1 MRRLPIFFVV
11 DVSES
16 MVADLPKVDKGLQMI
31 VKELS
36 SDPYAL
42 ETVFISTIAFAG
54 RCKVLNPLT
63 EVYSLNIPRLP
74 LGGGTDYGEA
84 FTCLMREIDRNV
96 VKTTINQKG
105 DWKPLVFFFTDGNPT
120 SSSYKRVFDKWRNEY
135 SRKASVIAFS
145 LAAKLDYSILGQI
158 TEQIYLLDDMDDETV
173 KGFFKWVSASIQTN
187 SVAVG
192 DNKIV
197 SEDRLM
203 KDEAGE
209 KVHKINLKKESRTG
223 PGRDDIAGDESV
235 RVVIG
240 KCAKHKKR
248 YIDLYRKDDVG
259 IFFEKGCFAVPDEH
273 AYDELSSSTGSG
285 SDLDMSRVQHKDN
298 CNCPHCNNPV
308 IITKCSCGRIFCCN
322 PDREK
327 SVDGCMQLDC
337 PWCGNTGYY
346 QFDSF
351 SVGTGLG

>member
-42 ETVFISTIAFAG
+42 ETVFISTIVFAG
-54 RCKVLNPLT
+54 KSKVLNPLT
-63 EVYSLNIPRLP
+63 EVYTLSIPSLP

-96 VKTTINQKG
+96 VKTTASQKG

-135 SRKASVIAFS
+135 SRKASVIAVS
-145 LAAKLDYSILGQI
+145 LAARLDYSILGQI

-173 KGFFKWVSASIQTN
+173 RGFFKWVSASIQTN

-192 DNKIV
+192 DNKTV
-197 SEDRLM
+197 AEDRIM
-203 KDEAGE
+203 KEDAGE
-209 KVHKINLKKESRTG
+209 KVHKINLKKEKR
-223 PGRDDIAGDESV
+223 PGQDSIAGDENV
-235 RVVIG
+235 RVIIG
-240 KCAKHKKR
+240 KCSGRKKR
-248 YIDLYRKDDVG
+248 YIDLYRRDNSGV
-259 IFFEKGCFAVPDEH
+259 FSEEGCFPVPDEET
-273 AYDELSSSTGSG
+273 YDELSSGGGSG
-285 SDLDMSRVQHKDN
+285 SDLDMNEVQHKDD

-322 PDREK
+322 PQCEK
-327 SVDGCMQLDC
+327 SVDGCMQLTC
-337 PWCGNTGYY
+337 PWCGSTGYY
-346 QFDSF
+346 QFGSF